1 MGNCSSCLGIGRR
14 PSDAERSDSSH
25 LLGDPYQPQYGTL
38 NATGSHNSPRP
49 DPEEIRRQRDA
60 LERICAQTND
70 KLIDVSQATFAEDG
84 SKMTS
89 EYPRLF
95 NERFPPLSPTQSSR
109 PPSAPADGMHSDSGL
124 NPDHSHLIQTV
135 DDENDNED
143 EAMWLGKIVGN
154 SSDAEGSWVRVV
166 PIESGALTFQ
176 FGDPFGGDH
185 RPVR

>member
-1 MGNCSSCLGIGRR
+1 MGICSSCLGGRR

-25 LLGDPYQPQYGTL
+25 LLGDPYQPHYGTL

-95 NERFPPLSPTQSSR
+95 NERFPPLSPTHSR
-109 PPSAPADGMHSDSGL
+109 PPSAPADGIHNDGAHDTL
-124 NPDHSHLIQTV
+124 QTSE
-135 DDENDNED
+135 DENDNED
-143 EAMWLGKIVGN
+143 EATWLGKIVGN
-154 SSDAEGSWVRVV
+154 SADAEGSWVRVV